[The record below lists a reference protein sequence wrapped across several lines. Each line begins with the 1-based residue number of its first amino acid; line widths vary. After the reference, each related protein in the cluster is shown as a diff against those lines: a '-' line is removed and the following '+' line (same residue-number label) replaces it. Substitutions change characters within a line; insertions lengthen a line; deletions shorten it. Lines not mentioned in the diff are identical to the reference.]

1 MATAQNRK
9 ALFALGRKKAPRRL
23 SGASLAK
30 LHTSSPVLFMVDEQE
45 SLAGASLR
53 GFRLFGGA
61 MIRAHLEQHQHQHLP
76 SSTSPVAPQPS
87 TCTTTHLVGTWQAA
101 HRPAHEQRPRPP
113 TRPMRRVFLL
123 LAQVPA
129 ASARFFLLAFLVV
142 ENSGRMWPKS
152 LILLHFVSS
161 SAVKTQ
167 DLPMRLRYRE

>member
-101 HRPAHEQRPRPP
+101 HRPAHEQRQDHQPGPCAGFFFCW
-113 TRPMRRVFLL
+113 RRCP
-123 LAQVPA
+123 QHQ
-129 ASARFFLLAFLVV
+129 RAFSWWL
-142 ENSGRMWPKS
+142 
-152 LILLHFVSS
+152 SS
-161 SAVKTQ
+161 WWKTQ
-167 DLPMRLRYRE
+167 DECGLSR